1 MSSLTDNLL
10 QSFILTFVPLLIV
23 IDPLGNLPFVISLSE
38 GMSKQERYKMIDTTS
53 YCDIHILSLY
63 STSPGGGL
71 ERALQEA
78 LRN

>member
-1 MSSLTDNLL
+1 MSTLTDNLL

-23 IDPLGNLPFVISLSE
+23 IDQLGNLPFVISLTE
-38 GMSKQERYKMIDTTS
+38 GMSKQESYKMIDTTS